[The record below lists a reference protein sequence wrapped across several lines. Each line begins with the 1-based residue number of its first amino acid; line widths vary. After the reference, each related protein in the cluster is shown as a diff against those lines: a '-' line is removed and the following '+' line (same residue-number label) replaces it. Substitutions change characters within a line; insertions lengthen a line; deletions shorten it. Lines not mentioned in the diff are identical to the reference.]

1 MVDAVLNTLFL
12 QRQQQVMRDMERSDS
27 NARSSLS
34 PTSSKQIKREN
45 GSAAVPVTTSSKRP
59 YTPET
64 PHYQVLTGVPKPA
77 VPTKLT
83 APVHIDIGGTI
94 YTSSLENL
102 TKYPSS
108 RLAKLFSGEL
118 PIILDTMKQHYFI
131 DRDGPSFRYVLQ
143 FLRCGCLTLP
153 IGYDEIDIL
162 LQESKY
168 YELHELTAAIEEHQQ
183 NTRKSKQECLAI
195 SICPELGERIYLSG
209 RKLTIEE
216 SFPELR
222 NAVGDS
228 RNSGWALDNDYV
240 IRFPING
247 FCKLNSIQVLE
258 RVLNNGFSTVTS
270 SGGGVEGQQFTDY
283 LFVKD
288 S

>member
-1 MVDAVLNTLFL
+1 
-12 QRQQQVMRDMERSDS
+12 
-27 NARSSLS
+27 
-34 PTSSKQIKREN
+34 
-45 GSAAVPVTTSSKRP
+45 
-59 YTPET
+59 
-64 PHYQVLTGVPKPA
+64 
-77 VPTKLT
+77 
-83 APVHIDIGGTI
+83 
-94 YTSSLENL
+94 
-102 TKYPSS
+102 
-108 RLAKLFSGEL
+108 
-118 PIILDTMKQHYFI
+118 MKQHYFI

-168 YELHELTAAIEEHQQ
+168 YELDELTAAIEEHQQ